1 MVRRRQRP
9 RHVPVRGAVG
19 EGRAVAACTPQRLQ
33 LRSRAGSVQALVP
46 PGRYRVDAESDEGKR
61 SVRGVTTGDD
71 APFQV
76 QALSTTGDVRVGS
89 GP

>member
-1 MVRRRQRP
+1 VT
-9 RHVPVRGAVG
+9 
-19 EGRAVAACTPQRLQ
+19 AA
-33 LRSRAGSVQALVP
+33 
-46 PGRYRVDAESDEGKR
+46 
-61 SVRGVTTGDD
+61 DD

>member
-1 MVRRRQRP
+1 M
-9 RHVPVRGAVG
+9 
-19 EGRAVAACTPQRLQ
+19 
-33 LRSRAGSVQALVP
+33 P

-61 SVRGVTTGDD
+61 SVRGLTAADD

-76 QALSTTGDVRVGS
+76 QALSTTGDVRVAS

>member
-1 MVRRRQRP
+1 
-9 RHVPVRGAVG
+9 
-19 EGRAVAACTPQRLQ
+19 
-33 LRSRAGSVQALVP
+33 
-46 PGRYRVDAESDEGKR
+46 
-61 SVRGVTTGDD
+61 VRGVTTGDD